1 MQFSVLLRL
10 EKQSKEVQMWWWR
23 RDTVGTEREEEC
35 VRLMMQRSCELTTSP
50 VVILTC
56 PFCQQYT
63 WTHTNSHLHTTLL
76 TQKHTTSHSEV
87 RSSLSESGPTEEQT
101 ADYCGRMTNR
111 TNTHRA
117 SSFTCTQKMF
127 PNRIS
132 VNNRCTPVVQTGG
145 GELRDISCSRRV
157 C

>member
-35 VRLMMQRSCELTTSP
+35 GRLTMQRSCELTTSP

-111 TNTHRA
+111 TNTHTQGFLLYVYPEDVSQQDFCEQQMHT
-117 SSFTCTQKMF
+117 SST
-127 PNRIS
+127 NWRW
-132 VNNRCTPVVQTGG
+132 RTP
-145 GELRDISCSRRV
+145 
-157 C
+157 